1 MLDAWRS
8 LLNRSSHV
16 SWTTLP
22 FMGVEMKS
30 VIIFSSRL
38 FSQIDATHPAGWVVY
53 GVFVL
58 GTFLTLKIINMRL
71 HKSLGEDPIP
81 EEEPSQQEEGEG
93 EEEADEGE
101 ADKEKSDKDKECELE
116 QCVSILCIRLVH
128 VNLCV
133 CVCVLA
139 HVCIRCVCMF
149 M

>member
-1 MLDAWRS
+1 
-8 LLNRSSHV
+8 
-16 SWTTLP
+16 
-22 FMGVEMKS
+22 MGVEMKS

-81 EEEPSQQEEGEG
+81 EEERSQQEEGEG

-101 ADKEKSDKDKECELE
+101 ADKEKEKSDKDKECELE